1 MSVSQDSIVGT
12 NQKKDALWAK
22 VSSLYK
28 EARLTN
34 PLKLRQKTGNSI
46 GGRMRRICKAV
57 MALDHIAPYA
67 EINPGK
73 RAQQEDPTTP
83 TNVGTPESGSSGK
96 RTRLNDGGFSPT
108 CSIVEGSASN
118 TRPIGRDAA
127 KKDKG
132 ALKTVIEEVSHF
144 SNAVKNLNFNMT
156 SDKDNEVRRL
166 TIDEEKVR
174 VKEKKVNW
182 SILSKL
188 MDCPSLTPEM
198 EEMKGKLIRELL

>member
-12 NQKKDALWAK
+12 NQKKDALWGK
-22 VSSLYK
+22 VTSLYE

-34 PLKLRQKTGNSI
+34 PLKLRQKKAAILLVANAAY
-46 GGRMRRICKAV
+46 MRAV
-57 MALDHIAPYA
+57 MAW
-67 EINPGK
+67 GK
-73 RAQQEDPTTP
+73 RDQQEDPTTP

-96 RTRLNDGGFSPT
+96 RTRLNDGGFSPA
-108 CSIVEGSASN
+108 CSVEEGSASN

-127 KKDKG
+127 KKGKG

-166 TIDEEKVR
+166 AIDEEKVR

-188 MDCPSLTPEM
+188 MDRRL
-198 EEMKGKLIRELL
+198 